1 MIYNDFKWFLM
12 ILNDCLQD
20 SKCSSHPCKYG
31 GTCTA
36 DGSDDGYTCSCRE
49 GIFGDQCEVCSFVVK
64 ISTFRTTL
72 ISQTGNASVN

>member
-1 MIYNDFKWFLM
+1 MITNDFKWFLM

-49 GIFGDQCEVCSFVVK
+49 GFFGVQCQVCSFVVYL
-64 ISTFRTTL
+64 L
-72 ISQTGNASVN
+72 IHLFYIFIYFDYPD